1 MKMDALN
8 DLDLKEFFVK
18 FRLFP
23 TQYILYMFL
32 LGFVHS
38 IIFITRVPPFLNF
51 KNKKTPNKCKVKFIS
66 LYICLLSTAF
76 KGVSRVFVHA

>member
-51 KNKKTPNKCKVKFIS
+51 KNKKKPK
-66 LYICLLSTAF
+66 
-76 KGVSRVFVHA
+76 